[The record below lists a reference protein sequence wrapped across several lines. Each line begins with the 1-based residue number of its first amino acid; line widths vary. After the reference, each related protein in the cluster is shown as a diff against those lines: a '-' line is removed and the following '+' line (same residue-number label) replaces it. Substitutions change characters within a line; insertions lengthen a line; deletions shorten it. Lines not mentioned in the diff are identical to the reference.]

1 LPTVVGVLDTVD
13 DLVAAVIDA
22 DDVAFSRHCEGLFR
36 TVVGTRCLAAL
47 ATRRLARVVNSRWFP
62 VLMRVTPRRATA
74 VHARTGAAPDPG
86 QHGAGPPRNRRRP
99 DSEREARSEARRVGA
114 RRALRAGQHAGV
126 GAMHHRRPAIR
137 PCGAAMYQRILV
149 PIDGSAT
156 SSRGLQEALSLAR
169 TCRASLV
176 LLHVV
181 E

>member
-137 PCGAAMYQRILV
+137 PCGAA
-149 PIDGSAT
+149 
-156 SSRGLQEALSLAR
+156 RGEFV
-169 TCRASLV
+169 V
-176 LLHVV
+176 LLGASGSGKSTLLNILGGLDVPSSGQV
-181 E
+181 LLPTKT